1 MTTKTIFTAIY
12 AVLLV
17 LLMTAAPKAQLIEE
31 SFDYPDGDS
40 IGAHGWVHFS
50 PSSGTLNRLMVTSPG
65 LEYIGYQSQGIGNSA
80 MLTNSGQD
88 SYKPLTSVQ
97 TVGSVYT
104 FFLVRIDTARN
115 NGDYFCSYL
124 TSTST
129 TNFQGRV
136 YAKKSSSNGEN
147 IAFGLSK
154 TTTTGGVEWTD
165 TVYSPGETYLVV
177 LKYTFNEGSNTDD
190 EVSLFVFTSGVPAF
204 EPAPTIGPLT
214 GTGTDAADIGRFA
227 LRQGSAS
234 SAANL
239 TIDEIFTGTSW
250 GGVLPVEMSLF
261 NAYVNGSDVSLYW
274 RSEKEINNAGFEI
287 QRAVS
292 EGQWSKIGY
301 VKGNG
306 NSSEGND
313 YSYIDR
319 NLSTGTYYYRIKQSD
334 INGNFEYF
342 NLRNAVSI
350 GIPQKYEL
358 SQNYPNPF
366 NPTTNLGFGISEL
379 GFVSLKIYNAS
390 GKEVATIVNEVLA
403 PGMYNYQFSTVN
415 YQLSSGIYFYTLE
428 SGNFV
433 ETKRM
438 ILLK

>member
-1 MTTKTIFTAIY
+1 M
-12 AVLLV
+12 
-17 LLMTAAPKAQLIEE
+17 
-31 SFDYPDGDS
+31 
-40 IGAHGWVHFS
+40 
-50 PSSGTLNRLMVTSPG
+50 
-65 LEYIGYQSQGIGNSA
+65 
-80 MLTNSGQD
+80 
-88 SYKPLTSVQ
+88 
-97 TVGSVYT
+97 
-104 FFLVRIDTARN
+104 
-115 NGDYFCSYL
+115 
-124 TSTST
+124 
-129 TNFQGRV
+129 
-136 YAKKSSSNGEN
+136 
-147 IAFGLSK
+147 
-154 TTTTGGVEWTD
+154 
-165 TVYSPGETYLVV
+165 
-177 LKYTFNEGSNTDD
+177 
-190 EVSLFVFTSGVPAF
+190 FVFTSGVPAF